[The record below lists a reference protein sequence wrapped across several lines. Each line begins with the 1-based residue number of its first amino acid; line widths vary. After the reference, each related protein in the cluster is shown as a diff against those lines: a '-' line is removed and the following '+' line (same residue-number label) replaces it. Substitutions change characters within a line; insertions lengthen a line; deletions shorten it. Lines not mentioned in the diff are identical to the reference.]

1 MSGPLPLLSALLC
14 DERACARL
22 YICAM
27 PHLLIF
33 DVSGGELLV
42 IMLFVLLFF
51 GSKGIPGIARTLG
64 RGMRQLRDASAEVQR
79 EIEKGAEEVK
89 SGYDQQRA
97 AFRLDQPENARP
109 QEAAPPEAEATPSA
123 PEPAP
128 PAAPADPV

>member
-1 MSGPLPLLSALLC
+1 
-14 DERACARL
+14 
-22 YICAM
+22 M

-89 SGYDQQRA
+89 SGYDQQRS

-109 QEAAPPEAEATPSA
+109 QEVAAPEVNVAPSA

-128 PAAPADPV
+128 PSAPADPL